1 MKRVLSRMLVV
12 GGLVL
17 GTTAVFPGYAA
28 DATAPAAKPDAAK
41 GEQLY
46 TNGDATRG
54 IIACASCHG
63 AAGNSTIPTNPNLSA
78 QAHEYLAKQ
87 LGDFQVKQGAKVP
100 LRNGAGGNPTPM
112 TAIVQ
117 SLTPQDMQN
126 IALYL
131 SQQSLKEPATAGQ
144 KSLVER
150 GQTIWRAGL
159 PDRGVPACA
168 SCHAANGAGIPA
180 QYPRLSGQFPSYI
193 EEQLKLFRDGSRNN
207 SEPMHDIASRM
218 TDDDIKAVSD
228 YAAGLR

>member
-17 GTTAVFPGYAA
+17 GTTAVFPSFAA
-28 DATAPAAKPDAAK
+28 DASAPAAKPDAGK

-46 TNGDATRG
+46 TNGDQARG

-63 AAGNSTIPTNPNLSA
+63 AAGNSTIPTNPNLAA

-87 LGDFQVKQGAKVP
+87 LGDFQLKQGAKVP

-131 SQQSLKEPATAGQ
+131 SQQQLKEPATAGQ
-144 KSLVER
+144 KSLVDR

-159 PDRGVPACA
+159 PDRNVPACA
-168 SCHAANGAGIPA
+168 SCHSANGAGVPA

-193 EEQLKLFRDGSRNN
+193 EEQLKLFQDGSRNN
-207 SEPMHDIASRM
+207 SEPMHEIASRM
-218 TDDDIKAVSD
+218 TADDIKAVSD